1 MTMDQFPP
9 IMFAGLIIIML
20 IGFPV
25 AFSLAAL
32 GLASGFYAI
41 QMGWFPAAFMG
52 NLPISIFSILNNELL
67 LAIPFF
73 TFMGTILE
81 KCGLAEDMLDSMGQ
95 LFGPARGGIGYSV
108 IIVGFILG
116 AITGT
121 VAGQVIAMA
130 LISLPVMM
138 KYNYNMRYTTGV
150 LAASGTITQL
160 VPPSLV
166 LVVLADQLG
175 RPVGDMYKGAW
186 GPSLLQ
192 VGMFMIYTFL
202 LTRIKPTYLP
212 AIPITERTL
221 NGWALWKKCL
231 RGIVPSAILIFTVLG
246 SMGGLP
252 FQDTAIATPTEAGA
266 MGVVGALVL
275 AAISRRLTIA
285 LIWEAMT
292 GTMRLTA
299 MVVFIL
305 IGSRVFSQVFQ
316 GVDGAKWVEHMLTGL
331 PGGQIGFLIVVN
343 VFVFF
348 LAFFLD
354 FFEIAFIIVP
364 MLAPV
369 ADKMGIDLI
378 WFGVLLCVNLQTSF
392 MHPPFGFALFYL
404 RGIADTLFKDKR
416 IPVPVQSNDIY
427 LGAIPWVIMQ
437 VILVFIV
444 IFVPQS
450 VTMFLDKE
458 VKVDIDKVKIEMPV
472 EEPPVKAELKSGE
485 SPVAK
490 DSIPLEAAADKAAQ
504 KSADDDQKKIDD
516 LFKK

>member
-1 MTMDQFPP
+1 
-9 IMFAGLIIIML
+9 
-20 IGFPV
+20 
-25 AFSLAAL
+25 
-32 GLASGFYAI
+32 
-41 QMGWFPAAFMG
+41 
-52 NLPISIFSILNNELL
+52 
-67 LAIPFF
+67 
-73 TFMGTILE
+73 
-81 KCGLAEDMLDSMGQ
+81 
-95 LFGPARGGIGYSV
+95 
-108 IIVGFILG
+108 
-116 AITGT
+116 
-121 VAGQVIAMA
+121 MA

-138 KYNYNMRYTTGV
+138 KYNYNMRYATGV

-175 RPVGDMYKGAW
+175 KPVGDMYKGAW

-192 VGMFMIYTFL
+192 VGMFLIYTFAL
-202 LTRIKPTYLP
+202 SRIKPDYLP
-212 AIPITERTL
+212 AIPRSERTL
-221 NGWALWKKCL
+221 DGWALWKKAL
-231 RGIVPSAILIFTVLG
+231 RGIVPSAALIFTVLG

-252 FQDTAIATPTEAGA
+252 GQSVAIATPTEAGA
-266 MGVVGALVL
+266 MGVVGAMLL
-275 AAISRRLTIA
+275 AAMSKRLTKA

-316 GVDGAKWVEHMLTGL
+316 GVDGAVWVEHLLTGL
-331 PGGQIGFLIVVN
+331 PGGQVGFLIVVN
-343 VFVFF
+343 IFVFF

-369 ADKMGIDLI
+369 ADKLGIDLV

-416 IPVPVQSNDIY
+416 IPVPVKSSDIY
-427 LGAIPWVIMQ
+427 MGAIPWVIMQ
-437 VILVFIV
+437 IVLVFVV

-458 VKVDIDKVKIEMPV
+458 IVVDVDKVKIEIQAPNDSKANLSDA
-472 EEPPVKAELKSGE
+472 EE
-485 SPVAK
+485 
-490 DSIPLEAAADKAAQ
+490 
-504 KSADDDQKKIDD
+504 QKKMED
-516 LFKK
+516 LFKASTQK

>member
-1 MTMDQFPP
+1 MEMVNFAPV
-9 IMFAGLIIIML
+9 MFAGLVIVML

-32 GLASGFYAI
+32 GLGCGFYAI

-52 NLPISIFSILNNELL
+52 NLPLAVFSILSNDLL

-95 LFGPARGGIGYSV
+95 LFGPVRGGLGYSV
-108 IIVGFILG
+108 ILVGFILG

-130 LISLPVMM
+130 LISLPVMIR
-138 KYNYNMRYTTGV
+138 YGYNMRYTTGV

-186 GPSLLQ
+186 GPAILQ
-192 VGMFMIYTFL
+192 ILMFAAYTFAL
-202 LTRIKPTYLP
+202 GLWKPHYVP
-212 AIPITERTL
+212 GVPKEARTL
-221 NGWALWKKCL
+221 NGWPLWRKCL
-231 RGIVPSAILIFTVLG
+231 KGIIPSMLLIFTVLG

-252 FQDTAIATPTEAGA
+252 FQDHAIATPTEAGA
-266 MGVVGALVL
+266 MGVVGALIL
-275 AAISRRLTIA
+275 AVMNRRLTWA
-285 LIWEAMT
+285 LTWEAMQ

-316 GVDGAKWVEHMLTGL
+316 GVDGAIWIEHLLTGL
-331 PGGQIGFLIVVN
+331 PGGQLGFLIVVN
-343 VFVFF
+343 LFVFF

-369 ADKMGIDLI
+369 ADKLGINLI

-416 IPVPVQSNDIY
+416 LAKPVLSNDIY
-427 LGAIPWVIMQ
+427 MGAIPWVIMQ
-437 VILVFIV
+437 VLLVIVV
-444 IFVPQS
+444 IFVPET
-450 VTMFLDKE
+450 VTFFLDKDI
-458 VKVDIDKVKIEMPV
+458 VVDLDQVKIEAPADTGGSDTGTAD
-472 EEPPVKAELKSGE
+472 EER
-485 SPVAK
+485 
-490 DSIPLEAAADKAAQ
+490 
-504 KSADDDQKKIDD
+504 KKLDD
-516 LFKK
+516 LFNDAAKKDAGK